1 MMKNSGV
8 SSQSLFSSKLNM
20 HLPAINRTELAE
32 YRRFAAGVIFR
43 VLGGVVAPLYWWQ
56 RGFHTRKQAP

>member
-1 MMKNSGV
+1 MMKNPSA

-20 HLPAINRTELAE
+20 HLATINRTELAE
-32 YRRFAAGVIFR
+32 YRRFAACVIFR
-43 VLGGVVAPLYWWQ
+43 VLGGVVAPLYWWK